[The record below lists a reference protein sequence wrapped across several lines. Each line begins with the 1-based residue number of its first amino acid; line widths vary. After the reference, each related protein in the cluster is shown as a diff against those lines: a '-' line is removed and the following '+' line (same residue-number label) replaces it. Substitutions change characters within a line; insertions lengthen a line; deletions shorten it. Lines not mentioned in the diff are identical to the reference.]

1 MKEDHFLFFVEEL
14 TLNTVYLSES
24 ETHHAASVLRANP
37 GDLLSA
43 TDGKGMIFTC
53 KIDTIDKDRIAATII
68 EKKQIVRTGYD
79 ITLFIGLPDRDIFEQ
94 MIIDLTALG
103 VARISPVI
111 SQNCRKPWW
120 EKWEKFEG
128 RFKEKMIS
136 AIKQSLNG
144 FLPVLDKPVRLKDIP
159 ENIESPCFVADR
171 NGIPLVKIMNHNSK
185 LKINCFVGPPGGFS
199 ENEMDRFEKPGYQF
213 VKIASNRLRTE
224 LASVVLVSQIAA
236 FSVCQ

>member
-1 MKEDHFLFFVEEL
+1 MRENHFLFFVDKIERD
-14 TLNTVYLSES
+14 TVYLSES
-24 ETHHAASVLRANP
+24 ETHHAASVLRVNT

-53 KIDTIDKDRIAATII
+53 KIDTIDKGKVAATII
-68 EKKQIVRTGYD
+68 EKKQIERTGYD
-79 ITLFIGLPDRDIFEQ
+79 IHLFIGLPDRDVFEQ
-94 MIIDLTALG
+94 MIIDLSALG

-120 EKWEKFEG
+120 EKWEKFED

-144 FLPVLDKPVRLKDIP
+144 FLPVLEKPVRLKDIP
-159 ENIESPCFVADR
+159 ENIEFPCLIADQ
-171 NGIPLVKIMNHNSK
+171 NGIPIVNIRNQIKE
-185 LKINCFVGPPGGFS
+185 KINCFVGPPGGFS
-199 ENEMDRFEKPGYQF
+199 ETEMDKFKNSGYQF

-224 LASVVLVSQIAA
+224 LASVVLVSQITA